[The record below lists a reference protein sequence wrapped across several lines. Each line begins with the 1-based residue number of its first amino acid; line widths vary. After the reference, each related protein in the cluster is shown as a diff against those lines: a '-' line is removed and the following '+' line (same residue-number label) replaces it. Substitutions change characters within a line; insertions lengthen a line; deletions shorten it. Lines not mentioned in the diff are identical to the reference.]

1 MWSFLSALTVF
12 SSKPWLPVLYINQ
25 CGNCI
30 RAVLCLEKV
39 ATVLAIVDTVATV
52 ISFYSIF
59 VCRVTLTF
67 FWGGGG
73 IKVLGH
79 MVLIFPFIVAVFVCL
94 INLKHKNRR
103 PLV

>member
-1 MWSFLSALTVF
+1 MWCFPSALTVF
-12 SSKPWLPVLYINQ
+12 KPLLPVLYINQ

-30 RAVLCLEKV
+30 RVVLCFKKV
-39 ATVLAIVDTVATV
+39 ATVLAIVNTVVTV
-52 ISFYSIF
+52 ILFYSILY
-59 VCRVTLTF
+59 VRLLLF
-67 FWGGGG
+67 FG

-79 MVLIFPFIVAVFVCL
+79 MVLILHFIVVVLMYL